1 MSATPTE
8 ANSSY
13 LLRKLHSLTGVVP
26 VGAFLA
32 EHFWSNSAALVSA
45 QKYNQTSE
53 DLQTIPY
60 RIFVEWLFI
69 FLPMLYHGGYGI
81 YIWLRGKF
89 NVAVAE
95 LEGQDSW
102 QRRAPERR
110 TRQPRTQL

>member
-1 MSATPTE
+1 MSATATE
-8 ANSSY
+8 TNSSY

-69 FLPMLYHGGYGI
+69 FLFLFCSNRCTYPHLTYVFSTESLVFFYF
-81 YIWLRGKF
+81 LF
-89 NVAVAE
+89 LFFFFFFFCVV
-95 LEGQDSW
+95 LPSSF
-102 QRRAPERR
+102 
-110 TRQPRTQL
+110 